1 MSEKL
6 APAVEQAVVPMRLS
20 LPVAAQAAEL
30 PPVPTI
36 AQKKTITLCH
46 FSTLHTDLK
55 SRSFHRA
62 CLPLAAAGIKVRY
75 LSPMNF
81 QGRREGV
88 DFVALPEHASCLER
102 ILAAPSLLKKLL
114 AQAADIYLFQDTEL
128 LPLAFA
134 LKLLFRKR
142 VIYDAY
148 EDFPSIARSHASIPR
163 VLRPLAAQ
171 FMAAAEHIAAQC
183 FDGLTTADPFTL
195 RRLAHTGRSRKL
207 VFHNFPNFDFFPP
220 PTPCPKPFDV
230 VYRGGLSERAGTFVL
245 LEALRLLANRGQPAS
260 LFLIGYYDSPT
271 AEAQLR
277 ERIRVLGLESTITLS
292 GKLAHEEMAA
302 ALSTARI
309 GVSPL
314 QDTPKFR
321 LNIPVKVFE
330 YWACG
335 IPVIASDL
343 PSIRPYFKNS
353 NAGLLFPP
361 GDAPGLA
368 QSISWLLNHP
378 AQAERMGRHGRS
390 LVQQRFNNQNEL
402 RRLHDFISRIAAAGR

>member
-1 MSEKL
+1 
-6 APAVEQAVVPMRLS
+6 
-20 LPVAAQAAEL
+20 
-30 PPVPTI
+30 
-36 AQKKTITLCH
+36 
-46 FSTLHTDLK
+46 
-55 SRSFHRA
+55 
-62 CLPLAAAGIKVRY
+62 
-75 LSPMNF
+75 
-81 QGRREGV
+81 
-88 DFVALPEHASCLER
+88 
-102 ILAAPSLLKKLL
+102 
-114 AQAADIYLFQDTEL
+114 
-128 LPLAFA
+128 
-134 LKLLFRKR
+134 
-142 VIYDAY
+142 
-148 EDFPSIARSHASIPR
+148 
-163 VLRPLAAQ
+163 
-171 FMAAAEHIAAQC
+171 
-183 FDGLTTADPFTL
+183 
-195 RRLAHTGRSRKL
+195 
-207 VFHNFPNFDFFPP
+207 
-220 PTPCPKPFDV
+220 

-245 LEALRLLANRGQPAS
+245 LEALRLLANRGQPAR